1 MRLAFP
7 NLAMLVFYIK
17 NSVVFSTDVTSAKYI
32 DEHVLDIPN
41 QDNEEHKALELNTNM
56 KWINI

>member
-1 MRLAFP
+1 
-7 NLAMLVFYIK
+7 MLVFYIK